1 MRRLIGTMDHE
12 ASEPL
17 TLKRGLNGNKER
29 GNAAESE
36 ALREGKTDAL
46 QGEGNEKR
54 DAEHRGTRQ
63 GIMQEEDTEPA
74 R

>member
-1 MRRLIGTMDHE
+1 MRRLIGTMDQE

-17 TLKRGLNGNKER
+17 TLKRGLNRNKER

-36 ALREGKTDAL
+36 ALRERKTDAL
-46 QGEGNEKR
+46 RGEGNEKR

>member
-12 ASEPL
+12 ALEPL

-46 QGEGNEKR
+46 RGEGNEKR
-54 DAEHRGTRQ
+54 DAEH
-63 GIMQEEDTEPA
+63 
-74 R
+74 